1 MRDPDHD
8 RLHAIFMSSTPYDDE
23 HTVDYQNRA
32 ALRHLSYE
40 PEPEPSQDAQPVT
53 IVENAAV
60 DSCDIAHVRQHNAMD
75 KIAASAIFEPEL
87 AAHPIMVD
95 HKAAHTVVQRAEAVE
110 TNQTIAQS
118 LVELEET
125 TQPAINSDGA
135 SAAFTECGMHTTETK
150 STAEEISDH
159 KVNAHLDSMGYLD
172 SHACTPVLIHL
183 ALTCQSV

>member
-1 MRDPDHD
+1 
-8 RLHAIFMSSTPYDDE
+8 MSSTPYDDE
-23 HTVDYQNRA
+23 LTVDYQNRA
-32 ALRHLSYE
+32 AVRQLSYE
-40 PEPEPSQDAQPVT
+40 PEPSQDPQPVT

-60 DSCDIAHVRQHNAMD
+60 DSCDMAHVRQHDAMD
-75 KIAASAIFEPEL
+75 KNAASAIFEPEL

-118 LVELEET
+118 LIELEET

-159 KVNAHLDSMGYLD
+159 KLNVHLDSMGYLD
-172 SHACTPVLIHL
+172 SQAMPAHL
-183 ALTCQSV
+183 R